1 MVLPRCVSFISYF
14 RLSVN
19 SLLSSV
25 WRKVIN
31 FKWESS
37 FVFEYESQ
45 FNLKSSF
52 CILWFCGYVRIIS
65 FFSYHDPITLYSMAL
80 CHVQSSISLLKTS
93 DHHLDSRFLNICL
106 ISSTVL
112 LKEPPNHR
120 IQKID
125 WIGFKTYTRIN
136 SHIWNWSP
144 FSRVAI
150 TWRRK
155 GIERQPE
162 VRNNG
167 HAPRDHHDWLEEP
180 QVLVNSERRA
190 IYVRSRTGKIP

>member
-65 FFSYHDPITLYSMAL
+65 FFSYHDLITLYSMAL
-80 CHVQSSISLLKTS
+80 RHACSVFDQPSQNFQSSLRFS
-93 DHHLDSRFLNICL
+93 FLNICL

-112 LKEPPNHR
+112 LRKRPSHR
-120 IQKID
+120 MQKIA
-125 WIGFKTYTRIN
+125 WTTYTRIN

-144 FSRVAI
+144 SFRVAI
-150 TWRRK
+150 DWRRK
-155 GIERQPE
+155 GIDRQSE

-167 HAPRDHHDWLEEP
+167 HAPRDNHHWLLAP
-180 QVLVNSERRA
+180 WVLVDSERRD
-190 IYVRSRTGKIP
+190 SCP

>member
-1 MVLPRCVSFISYF
+1 MVLPGCVSFISYF

-19 SLLSSV
+19 SLLSPV

-65 FFSYHDPITLYSMAL
+65 FFSYHDLITLYSMAL
-80 CHVQSSISLLKTS
+80 RHVQISISFLKTS
-93 DHHLDSRFLNICL
+93 NHHLDSRFLNICL

-112 LKEPPNHR
+112 LREPTSHR
-120 IQKID
+120 IQKIV
-125 WIGFKTYTRIN
+125 WAGLNTYTRIN
-136 SHIWNWSP
+136 SHIWNRSP
-144 FSRVAI
+144 LSRGAI

-155 GIERQPE
+155 GIDREPE

-167 HAPRDHHDWLEEP
+167 HVPRNHNDWLLAP
-180 QVLVNSERRA
+180 WVLVDSERRD
-190 IYVRSRTGKIP
+190 SCP

>member
-1 MVLPRCVSFISYF
+1 MVLLGCVSFISYF
-14 RLSVN
+14 CLFVKLPFVS
-19 SLLSSV
+19 SQWLL
-25 WRKVIN
+25 WRKVTI
-31 FKWESS
+31 FKRGSS
-37 FVFEYESQ
+37 FVLKYEGQ

-65 FFSYHDPITLYSMAL
+65 FFSYHDLITLYSMAL
-80 CHVQSSISLLKTS
+80 SHVQTSISLLKTS
-93 DHHLDSRFLNICL
+93 YHHLDSRFLNICL

-136 SHIWNWSP
+136 SHICHLSP

-150 TWRRK
+150 NWRRK
-155 GIERQPE
+155 GIDRQPE

-167 HAPRDHHDWLEEP
+167 HAPRDKDYWLLAP
-180 QVLVNSERRA
+180 WLLVNSERRD
-190 IYVRSRTGKIP
+190 SCP